1 FIIVL
6 KGLWLRRKAKAAQQ
20 ELVHEH

>member
-1 FIIVL
+1 IVL

>member
-1 FIIVL
+1 L